1 MDWVM
6 GKKKGYPKMRWV
18 KCHNDIY
25 IYTYVLY
32 LYKYIC
38 YIYIYVLYIYIYV
51 IYVIYVIYMLYIYI
65 CYIYIYMLYLY
76 MLYIYMLCIYI
87 CYMYM
92 NMYNIYIYV
101 YTWLHTLDFLVWMQ
115 RLLDVLLVSDEK
127 THPTI
132 LGHNNQLVKSPPM
145 VWSWHEA
152 GQVPQGVDVLAA
164 ARGPGGVN
172 MDYPWT

>member
-6 GKKKGYPKMRWV
+6 GKKKGYPKNEMGL
-18 KCHNDIY
+18 NATMIY

-32 LYKYIC
+32 LYKYIVL
-38 YIYIYVLYIYIYV
+38 YIYIFCIYIYMLYMLYICYIYIYV
-51 IYVIYVIYMLYIYI
+51 IYIYVILYIL
-65 CYIYIYMLYLY
+65 CYVYIYMLYVY
-76 MLYIYMLCIYI
+76 WICIIYI
-87 CYMYM
+87 CIYMASHPWFFGPEC
-92 NMYNIYIYV
+92 NDFWMYC
-101 YTWLHTLDFLVWMQ
+101 
-115 RLLDVLLVSDEK
+115 LVSDEK

-172 MDYPWT
+172 LDYPWT